1 LQGRE
6 LLLLKLSSISKRFQD
21 GLVLDKVSF
30 VLNSGERVGLVGPN
44 GSGKSTLLKIIT
56 GELQPDEGSVA
67 LGTGDRVGFL
77 RQYPEDAL
85 HLTLWEAL
93 FAADPELKQA
103 RDDLAVSTARL
114 SDPDEPDPN
123 GAFVQFTEASDAF
136 ERLGGYD
143 FDHRVEV
150 VIDGLGLRELD
161 LSRTVATLSGGQ
173 KTRLAL
179 ARLLI
184 ASPTILLLDEPTNYL
199 DLPALLW
206 LERFIAASSQAAI
219 IVSHD
224 RRFLDQTVTTIFE
237 LDEFKHTLAIYPGN
251 YTAYVEQ
258 KTREREKQ
266 EAAYQ
271 DQEERV
277 EAFEEQI
284 RALKQKARYTE
295 GSTINFHYRKIAKG
309 VAKRA
314 KAQERRLER
323 YAADEDRIERPEDAK
338 RLYLRDLTAAALS
351 DERLAISAKDISF
364 SYDGQRLLESIDLT
378 VHGGDRI
385 ALIGS
390 NGSGK
395 TTLLKIL
402 AGEIEA
408 DGEIKAGN
416 GIKIGYLPQEQP
428 VDDASGKRTVLETFR
443 SRIVGHEDEARAF
456 LDKFL
461 FTGNEVHREVRQ
473 LSYGERSKLA
483 LAILV
488 AGEANLL
495 LLDEP
500 TSHLDVSA
508 VERIE
513 DALADYPGPLV
524 VISHDR
530 YFLRA
535 IGINKIFLLDDGK
548 LRELDDLDDYEAE
561 VSR

>member
-1 LQGRE
+1 M
-6 LLLLKLSSISKRFQD
+6 LKLSAVSKRFQD
-21 GLVLDKVSF
+21 GLVLDSVSF

-56 GELQPDEGSVA
+56 GELHADEGAVA
-67 LGTGDRVGFL
+67 LGAQDRVGFL

-85 HLTLWEAL
+85 HLTLQQAL
-93 FAADPELKQA
+93 FAADPELQAA
-103 RDDLAVSTARL
+103 RDELAVTTARL
-114 SDPDEPDPN
+114 ADPDDPDPN
-123 GAFVQFTEASDAF
+123 NAFARFSAASETF

-150 VIDGLGLRELD
+150 VIDGLGLRDLD
-161 LSRTVATLSGGQ
+161 LTRTVATLSGGQ

-206 LERFIAASSQAAI
+206 LERFVVSSSQAAI

-237 LDEFKHTLAIYPGN
+237 LDEFAHTLSIYPGN
-251 YTAYVEQ
+251 YTAYAEQ
-258 KTREREKQ
+258 KRREREKQ

-271 DQEERV
+271 DQEERID
-277 EAFEEQI
+277 AFEEQI

-323 YAADEDRIERPEDAK
+323 YAEGEDRIARPEDAK
-338 RLYLRDLTAAALS
+338 RLFLQDLNITAIS
-351 DERLAISAKDISF
+351 DERLAISAKGITF
-364 SYDGQRLLESIDLT
+364 SYDGQTLLDGVDLS

-402 AGEIEA
+402 AGEIDA
-408 DGEIKAGN
+408 AGEIRTGAG
-416 GIKIGYLPQEQP
+416 IRIGYLPQEQP
-428 VDDASGKRTVLETFR
+428 IDEESGRRTVLETFR
-443 SRIVGHEDEARAF
+443 STVVGHEDEARAF

-483 LAILV
+483 LAMLV
-488 AGEANLL
+488 AGEANFL

-513 DALADYPGPLV
+513 EALADYPGPLV

-535 IGINKIFLLDDGK
+535 IEVNKVFLLENGV

-561 VSR
+561 VGR